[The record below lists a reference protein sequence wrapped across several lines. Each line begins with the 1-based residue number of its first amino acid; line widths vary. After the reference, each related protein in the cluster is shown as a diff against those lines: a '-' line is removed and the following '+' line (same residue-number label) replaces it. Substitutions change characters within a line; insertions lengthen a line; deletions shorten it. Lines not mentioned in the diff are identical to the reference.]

1 MRSDTPDPTESNAA
15 VGSTDETLT
24 GFSMLGNELLGN
36 AHLRR
41 AVRSGLAYAATD
53 PFSRSESRL
62 REFEE
67 SLGQFKGV
75 IDSFIRRSRV
85 SPAWVEVMHAAHRVL
100 SELSLRHSGHVQAES
115 FMTGLKRMVEQ
126 LQEAMDDDDND
137 EARAFFA
144 EIQSQGL
151 PNSSEVVGGAAESLV
166 NLTWNFLY
174 ALAAIA
180 PLESFLREE

>member
-1 MRSDTPDPTESNAA
+1 
-15 VGSTDETLT
+15 
-24 GFSMLGNELLGN
+24 MLGNELLSN
-36 AHLRR
+36 PHLRR
-41 AVRSGLAYAATD
+41 AVRAGVAYAAAD

-75 IDSFIRRSRV
+75 IDSFIRRSRI
-85 SPAWVEVMHAAHRVL
+85 SPAWVEVMQAAHRIL
-100 SELSLRHSGHVQAES
+100 TELSLRHSGHVQAES
-115 FMTGLKRMVEQ
+115 FMTGLKKMVEQ
-126 LQEAMDDDDND
+126 LQDVMDEEENPD
-137 EARAFFA
+137 ARAFFA

-151 PNSSEVVGGAAESLV
+151 PSSSEVVGGAAESLV

-180 PLESFLREE
+180 PLESFLRGD